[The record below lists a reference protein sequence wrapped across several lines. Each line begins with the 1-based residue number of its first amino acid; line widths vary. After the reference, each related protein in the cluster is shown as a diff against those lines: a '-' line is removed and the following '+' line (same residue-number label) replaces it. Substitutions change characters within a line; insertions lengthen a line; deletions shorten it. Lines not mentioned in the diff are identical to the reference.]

1 MENIG
6 LKVPQSAIAHN
17 MDDVRR
23 IGSSMPFPMIIRPAF
38 TLGGTG
44 GGIAR
49 RFPYQFQ
56 RDVHHLSVLLAG
68 Q

>member
-38 TLGGTG
+38 TLGGTAAASPT
-44 GGIAR
+44 IWKTLRKSRVTA
-49 RFPYQFQ
+49 
-56 RDVHHLSVLLAG
+56 
-68 Q
+68 

>member
-23 IGSSMPFPMIIRPAF
+23 IGSSMPFPMIIRPALRSAARAAASP
-38 TLGGTG
+38 TIWKDLEE
-44 GGIAR
+44 IAGDGLTASR
-49 RFPYQFQ
+49 
-56 RDVHHLSVLLAG
+56 
-68 Q
+68 